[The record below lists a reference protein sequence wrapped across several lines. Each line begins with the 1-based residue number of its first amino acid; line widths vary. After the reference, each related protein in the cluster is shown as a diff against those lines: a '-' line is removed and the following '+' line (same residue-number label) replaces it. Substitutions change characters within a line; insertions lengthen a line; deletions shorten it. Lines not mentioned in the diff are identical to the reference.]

1 MSVGYDLPF
10 GSDGTLSGPE
20 WISNLVRNWSLRVIS
35 SAQDGPWITINLP
48 GDPLD
53 VGSVASQWPDRI
65 RDANLPESRRVPTR
79 WFDTEAFRL
88 PRAFH
93 YGDAG
98 KSTVEGPGLINLDVS
113 LRRTFRLEEE
123 RRIELR
129 LEAFNAAN
137 RANFAVGRSDPAIEF
152 GTTGFGSIG
161 RALPGRQIQL
171 GFKAYF

>member
-1 MSVGYDLPF
+1 
-10 GSDGTLSGPE
+10 
-20 WISNLVRNWSLRVIS
+20 
-35 SAQDGPWITINLP
+35 
-48 GDPLD
+48 
-53 VGSVASQWPDRI
+53 
-65 RDANLPESRRVPTR
+65 
-79 WFDTEAFRL
+79 
-88 PRAFH
+88 
-93 YGDAG
+93 
-98 KSTVEGPGLINLDVS
+98 
-113 LRRTFRLEEE
+113 LEEE